1 MWFLVFCIIKV
12 VGGCVQLT
20 EFDKFLHC
28 LTWKR
33 LFFFKV
39 PFFCRVLLKQF
50 FRFFSILWST
60 VSYLLLNW
68 LLLWS
73 AECRKEKNVKFL
85 SMITLLMWNFEISQD
100 QRTAACCSGLIPW
113 RISIKSCEKA
123 FHPLKKSKSK
133 GWMLVAATGTLS
145 ISSGRADPPTSAEEN
160 ECWSGLTEATC
171 RQLVQLE
178 RVNSR

>member
-73 AECRKEKNVKFL
+73 AECRKERNVKFL

-133 GWMLVAATGTLS
+133 GLMLVAATGTLS
-145 ISSGRADPPTSAEEN
+145 ISSGRADPPTSAKEN